1 LSLNRTD
8 TEKSTENSKRKM
20 NFKNIPRK
28 LASFTEQ
35 SKRVWQITR
44 KPSMQEF
51 KIVAAVSAIGIGI
64 VGLLG
69 FLLYALWQPLGG
81 IFR

>member
-1 LSLNRTD
+1 
-8 TEKSTENSKRKM
+8 M

-69 FLLYALWQPLGG
+69 FLL
-81 IFR
+81 